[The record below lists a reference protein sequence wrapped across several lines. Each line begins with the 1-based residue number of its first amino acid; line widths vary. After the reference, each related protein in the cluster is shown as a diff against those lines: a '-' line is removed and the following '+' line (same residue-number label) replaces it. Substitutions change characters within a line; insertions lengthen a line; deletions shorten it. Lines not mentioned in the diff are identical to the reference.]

1 MWLLRVCLN
10 HLIFVGSHA
19 VVPELERSNLW
30 YLSGGM
36 LDAVAK
42 TQRTG
47 NLHHLSWSSL
57 MSIFCSIEQDSMNVS
72 SIKVYSLGDPNN
84 LVTNSSK
91 SKPFC
96 LVSPYQYPTVNHP
109 VISTP
114 IKKINYF
121 RLKSQNVSISKRSRS
136 VGSSACTR
144 SSARMPPIRQQLG
157 LVCAGVLW
165 GVESSPK
172 TIHGTGIFPLDLP

>member
-1 MWLLRVCLN
+1 MLTYVQKFCEQNVWLLRVCLN

-57 MSIFCSIEQDSMNVS
+57 MSLFLQ
-72 SIKVYSLGDPNN
+72 
-84 LVTNSSK
+84 
-91 SKPFC
+91 
-96 LVSPYQYPTVNHP
+96 
-109 VISTP
+109 
-114 IKKINYF
+114 
-121 RLKSQNVSISKRSRS
+121 
-136 VGSSACTR
+136 
-144 SSARMPPIRQQLG
+144 
-157 LVCAGVLW
+157 
-165 GVESSPK
+165 
-172 TIHGTGIFPLDLP
+172 